1 MYHGS
6 DPLPARREKARLNAD
21 EALRLQPDL
30 PEGHLALGYCYYYGD
45 RNYDR
50 ALTEFEIAKRDLPN
64 DAQAYMAI
72 AAIQRRQGKWTE
84 STANFEKAA
93 ALDPRNSSILVN
105 LAYSYLALRDFEAA
119 EKTID
124 RAAVLAPESFTTI
137 GLKGY
142 LAIAWRGDFSVA
154 EKEFSSLPATVDPN
168 GARTWGHWY
177 VLMLQ
182 RKFPEA
188 HAVLKKFPGETLTTN
203 TTAPVPKAFLEGIT
217 HLVEGDTAKS
227 QTEFEQAR
235 IASEKL
241 VREAPKD
248 PARCAQHGLILAAVG
263 RKQEA
268 IAEGKRAV
276 ELLPESQDAFDGP
289 QSTAALARIYA
300 STGESDEAFRLID
313 HLLVGPNGL
322 TVQMLKLDPAWDPLR
337 KDPRLQALID
347 KYAAAR

>member
-1 MYHGS
+1 
-6 DPLPARREKARLNAD
+6 
-21 EALRLQPDL
+21 
-30 PEGHLALGYCYYYGD
+30 
-45 RNYDR
+45 
-50 ALTEFEIAKRDLPN
+50 
-64 DAQAYMAI
+64 
-72 AAIQRRQGKWTE
+72 
-84 STANFEKAA
+84 
-93 ALDPRNSSILVN
+93 
-105 LAYSYLALRDFEAA
+105 
-119 EKTID
+119 
-124 RAAVLAPESFTTI
+124 
-137 GLKGY
+137 
-142 LAIAWRGDFSVA
+142 
-154 EKEFSSLPATVDPN
+154 
-168 GARTWGHWY
+168 
-177 VLMLQ
+177 MLQ

-217 HLVEGDTAKS
+217 HLAEGDTAKS

-289 QSTAALARIYA
+289 QNTAALARIYA

-313 HLLVGPNGL
+313 HLLVVPNGL

-347 KYAAAR
+347 KYAAPR